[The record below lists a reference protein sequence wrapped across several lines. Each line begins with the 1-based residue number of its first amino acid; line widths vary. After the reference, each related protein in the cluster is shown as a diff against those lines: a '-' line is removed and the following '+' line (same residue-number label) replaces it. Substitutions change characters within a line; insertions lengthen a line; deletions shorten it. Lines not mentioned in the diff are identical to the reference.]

1 MKIILFDPIVG
12 GHHVEYA
19 AYIIRYF
26 IDAGDEVM
34 FVTWKPDKLLDP
46 IYAMGQAVTV
56 KYITQH
62 TNARFGSNA
71 LKRHWQFAKGIEYCF
86 RLAATQGA
94 DVVHHLYL
102 ERSELPLY
110 LAAIKFK
117 KHNWK
122 LFATLFWPY
131 FIHENQERVAL
142 PKRFYHSIN
151 CWALGELFKREKLA
165 GLFVHSDRIKDR
177 LARLYKNEALRQGIF
192 VVPDPVNIP
201 EEIPQKAARESLA
214 LPQDKPI
221 ILFFGGLRW
230 DKGPDIL
237 FKALPLVQEE
247 FYTVVAGKV
256 EEMGEREAEQCRK
269 KLQDPAR
276 LITRFGFISDADMTK
291 YFAAADAVVL
301 PYRRTFRGTS
311 GILQRAAAAGKPI
324 IATDV
329 GEVGPTVREHG
340 LGIVV
345 EPESPESLAGALR
358 EFLQKRE
365 SITKEVKPRAL
376 RYAKS
381 CDWRIMA
388 ERVREAYVTAI
399 QK

>member
-1 MKIILFDPIVG
+1 MKIILFDPVVG

-19 AYIIRYF
+19 AYIIRYL
-26 IDAGDEVM
+26 IECGDEII
-34 FVTWKPDKLLDP
+34 FVTWKPDKLFDP
-46 IYAMGQAVTV
+46 IYAMGRAVTV
-56 KYITQH
+56 KYVIEH
-62 TNARFGSNA
+62 SDVKFGGNT
-71 LKRHWQFAKGIEYCF
+71 LKRTWQLAQGIKYCLK
-86 RLAATQGA
+86 LAATQRA
-94 DVVHHLYL
+94 EIVHHLYL

-110 LAAIKFK
+110 LRSTKFK

-122 LFATLFWPY
+122 LFGTLFWPY
-131 FIHENQERVAL
+131 FIYEGQEKVGL
-142 PKRFYHSIN
+142 PKRLYHSIN
-151 CWALGELFKREKLA
+151 RWALGQLFKREKLT
-165 GLFVHSDRIKDR
+165 GLFVHSDRIKER
-177 LARLYKNEALRQGIF
+177 LTKVYEGEVLRQRIF

-201 EEIPQKAARESLA
+201 EEIPQKVAREYLA

-256 EEMGEREAEQCRK
+256 TEIREMEAEQCRK
-269 KLQDPAR
+269 NLKDPAR

-311 GILQRAAAAGKPI
+311 GILQRATAAGKPV

-345 EPESPESLAGALR
+345 EPESPEALARALQ
-358 EFLQKRE
+358 EFLARRE
-365 SITKEVKPRAL
+365 ELNTEVRPRAL

-388 ERVREAYVTAI
+388 EKVREAYVTAI
-399 QK
+399 QR